1 MKTREGR
8 TVRIGSARKGY
19 RIWLTPTDAARIRRG
34 TSLAYAR
41 CLSCGPIYP
50 FAEVSPPPA
59 VRLSPEASAILRT
72 ADALRRAEAEATEA
86 AYLAEHRVVL
96 SEIES
101 AQRRGELLY
110 ADGEIARHAPV
121 APMGLVEVARRR
133 RVDPLVRRALDGSGA
148 SGALLEID

>member
-19 RIWLTPTDAARIRRG
+19 RIWL
-34 TSLAYAR
+34 
-41 CLSCGPIYP
+41 
-50 FAEVSPPPA
+50 E
-59 VRLSPEASAILRT
+59 T
-72 ADALRRAEAEATEA
+72 ARAEAEAAEA

-101 AQRRGELLY
+101 AQRRGALLY

-133 RVDPLVRRALDGSGA
+133 RVDPLVRRALA
-148 SGALLEID
+148 